1 MIILLILVIQNHKS
15 KAHCMKNTIFT
26 TAIIAAALGFSQAAN
41 AQSAEDTKNAEILK
55 IGVGGT
61 FGKPKIIR
69 SLDNLAIAQ
78 ITVNYKLSTTEKTVV
93 KDKSSG
99 QIAGAKVSA
108 FLETSDGELATAD
121 FQEVSDYFYSYFQKK
136 LKQNG
141 IDTVAWS
148 TIAAADFYK
157 EADEKKADE
166 DQEKKSGQVWVT
178 NNANKGNTIYG
189 GKIGFAFGK
198 GMRAVKFAK
207 AMGAPIG
214 YFYVTIDFADVVMN
228 MDLKVSKEE
237 RWLDIKTTTT
247 KKYDAHVRAN
257 MKVTTSEMGLSML
270 ENEKG
275 VVETISLTEELE
287 SNAPYNA
294 TAYQDPSRL
303 KNNLFRFAKE
313 MNPVIVETTKAEY
326 KAAAKKAC
334 EKYADA
340 FVAKAV
346 IMKKD

>member
-1 MIILLILVIQNHKS
+1 
-15 KAHCMKNTIFT
+15 MKNRVITSAIVLATIGFCQS
-26 TAIIAAALGFSQAAN
+26 AL
-41 AQSAEDTKNAEILK
+41 AQSEEAKKNAELLK

-61 FGKPKIIR
+61 FAKPKIIK

-108 FLETSDGELATAD
+108 FLETTDGELTTAD
-121 FQEVSDYFYSYFQKK
+121 FQEVSDYFYSYFQKE
-136 LKQNG
+136 LKKNG

-148 TIAAADFYK
+148 TIVASDFYK

-189 GKIGFAFGK
+189 GKTGFAFGK

-207 AMGAPIG
+207 ALDAPVG
-214 YFYVTIDFADVVMN
+214 YFHVTVDFADVVMN
-228 MDLKVSKEE
+228 MDIKVSKEE
-237 RWLDIKTTTT
+237 RWLDVKTTTT
-247 KKYDAHVRAN
+247 KKYNSHVRAN
-257 MKVTTSEMGLSML
+257 MKVTTSEMGMSML
-270 ENEKG
+270 ENGKG
-275 VVETISLTEELE
+275 VVESITLTEELE

-294 TAYQDPSRL
+294 TAYQDPARL

-313 MNPVIVETTKAEY
+313 MNPVIVETTRSEY

-346 IMKKD
+346 MMKKD